1 MSADNNP
8 VQPTPFQANA
18 PTPTPDEQTAASTS
32 PGGTPPWVLP
42 ALGGL
47 LLLAAL
53 VVFWL
58 PSQVSPPAPEPATD
72 TTTATADQ
80 DTGPA
85 TAPRQ
90 TASAPAGE
98 EASPWTDAQLARLRK
113 EAQDVLAE
121 LLDVQYRLE
130 ERGVTQWAPE
140 PFEAAVAGAKA
151 ADELYK
157 AREFEQA
164 TSGYRSALEQ
174 LIALEA
180 GIPDA
185 LEEQLQRGRD
195 AIEAGDSQ
203 ALAEAL
209 ELGELL
215 EPGHPELAELRARG
229 EVLPQL
235 VAHLEEAAS
244 AEASGDLA
252 AAVSSLQAAVA
263 LDGQHQRAAD
273 ELARVSDALQQ
284 QQFND
289 AMSDGY
295 IALDEGRFDAARQA
309 FRRADRLLPG
319 STEARSA
326 LQEVSV
332 AETASRLGRLQ
343 QQGQRREQSED
354 WAQAVKA
361 YQDALAIDEN
371 LLFAR
376 EGLARAE
383 PRARL
388 DKQFRQ
394 ALDDP
399 NRLSDVAVA
408 EATARMLEQARRI
421 QPMGPILTQQIRELE
436 VILEKANTPL
446 SVTLRSDGATEVIV
460 YKVARLGTFS
470 ERELTLRP
478 GTYTAVGTRNGF
490 RDVRQTFTLSHDE
503 AVAPV
508 MIACTEPI

>member
-8 VQPTPFQANA
+8 VKPTPFQAAA
-18 PTPTPDEQTAASTS
+18 PTPAGDEQGPAGR
-32 PGGTPPWVLP
+32 GGTPAWVLP

-47 LLLAAL
+47 ILVAAL

-58 PSQVSPPAPEPATD
+58 PKQVSPPAAEPVAPSNNAVSETRDQRAAPASKAASEPA
-72 TTTATADQ
+72 
-80 DTGPA
+80 
-85 TAPRQ
+85 R
-90 TASAPAGE
+90 E
-98 EASPWTDAQLARLRK
+98 EASPWSDAQLARLRK

-130 ERGVTQWAPE
+130 ERGVTRWAGE
-140 PFEAAVAGAKA
+140 PFESAVIEAQA
-151 ADELYK
+151 ADDLYK
-157 AREFEQA
+157 SREFEQA
-164 TSGYRSALEQ
+164 TAAYRSALEK
-174 LIALEA
+174 LLALEA
-180 GIPDA
+180 GIPAVLD
-185 LEEQLQRGRD
+185 EQLQLGRD
-195 AIEAGDSQ
+195 AIEAGDVQ

-215 EPGHPELAELRARG
+215 EPGHPELAELRTRG
-229 EVLPQL
+229 EVLPEL
-235 VAHLEEAAS
+235 ITRMEDAAGL
-244 AEASGDLA
+244 EASGDLA
-252 AAVSSLQAAVA
+252 AAAASLQAAVA
-263 LDGQHQRAAD
+263 LDDQHQRAAR
-273 ELARVSDALQQ
+273 ELGRVNDAWQQ

-295 IALDEGRFDAARQA
+295 IALDENRFDAARQA
-309 FRRADRLLPG
+309 FRRADKLLPG
-319 STEARSA
+319 STEASSA
-326 LQEVSV
+326 LQEVRV

-343 QQGQRREQSED
+343 QQGQRLEQSED

-361 YQDALAIDEN
+361 YQEALDIDEK

-394 ALDDP
+394 ALEDP

-408 EATARMLEQARRI
+408 EATGKLLEQARRI
-421 QPMGPILTQQIRELE
+421 QPMGPVLAKQISELDI
-436 VILEKANTPL
+436 VLEKANTPL

-460 YKVARLGTFS
+460 YKVARLGTFD
-470 ERELTLRP
+470 ERQLTLRP

-490 RDVRQTFTLSHDE
+490 RDVRRTFTLSHDG

-508 MIACTEPI
+508 IIACTEPI